1 MKQNY
6 ELGTFI
12 QLYHPAIAEILCDAG
27 YEWIAID
34 LEHSVI
40 NIRECEE
47 LIRIIS
53 LKGKKPF
60 VRLTSNDENQIKRV
74 LDSGAK
80 GLIIPMVNSVED
92 VRYALRASK
101 YPPEGTRG
109 VGLARAQNYG
119 ENFDDYKNWQKKNI
133 EIIIQIEHID
143 AVNNLEKILS
153 VKGISGIFIGPYDL
167 SGSIGMPGKFKEKKF
182 LDAILKVEQICKKKN
197 IKQGVHIIEPNKKEL
212 ERQIKAGYHY
222 IAFSM
227 DTRMMWYSAKLP
239 FKK

>member
-1 MKQNY
+1 MKKKY

-12 QLYHPAIAEILCDAG
+12 QLYHPALAEILSDAG

-40 NIRECEE
+40 SLSECEE
-47 LIRIIS
+47 MIRIIS

-80 GLIIPMVNSVED
+80 GLIIPMVKSPEEVKF
-92 VRYALRASK
+92 ALKASK
-101 YPPEGTRG
+101 YPPEGKRG

-119 ENFDDYKNWQKKNI
+119 ENFDEYNDWQKNNI
-133 EIIIQIEHID
+133 EVIIQIEHIE

-153 VKGISGIFIGPYDL
+153 VEGISGIFIGPYDL
-167 SGSIGMPGKFKEKKF
+167 SGSMGIPGKFKDKSFLEAIGKIDQISDSKK
-182 LDAILKVEQICKKKN
+182 IRKGI
-197 IKQGVHIIEPNKKEL
+197 HIIEPDLDEL
-212 ERQIKAGYHY
+212 QNAINNDFYY
-222 IAFSM
+222 IGFSM
-227 DTRMMWYSAKLP
+227 DTRMLWYSAKLP
-239 FKK
+239 F